1 MVAGPD
7 IAWPET
13 VPWILSAS
21 SVTNTVPSSI
31 QLVVDPAQVSEFAN
45 ARVTINAS
53 VPEVGAQVRRS
64 TVTVKCVAHLWFGP
78 LGMR

>member
-1 MVAGPD
+1 
-7 IAWPET
+7 
-13 VPWILSAS
+13 
-21 SVTNTVPSSI
+21 
-31 QLVVDPAQVSEFAN
+31 VVDPAQVSEFAN